1 MQGTVYSITRG
12 CIQVVYINM
21 QMMHNGGE
29 APGVWIEVDIYAG
42 SRWLLRVAACC
53 ESLDSGSNMVTVH
66 LQQGDV
72 VWMQVVRGSALWG
85 GGHSSFSG
93 VRLAIR

>member
-1 MQGTVYSITRG
+1 
-12 CIQVVYINM
+12 
-21 QMMHNGGE
+21 MMHSGQE
-29 APGVWIEVDIYAG
+29 AQGSWIEADIYAG

-66 LQQGDV
+66 LQQGDQ
-72 VWMQVVRGSALWG
+72 VWMQVSKGTALWG

-93 VRLAIR
+93 IRLTTH